1 MEDLVKKLNEYTRL
15 YDEGNPAISDKE
27 WDDLYFQLKEKER
40 EFGFSLPNSPTQSIF
55 FETVSKLNKV
65 KHNHPMLSLDKT
77 KDMNEILS
85 FGRGKDMIFMSKMD
99 GLTLSLTYVNGIL
112 VRAETRGNGEVGED
126 VTHNAKVIP
135 SIPKTLKDKVSIS
148 VDGEIICDLKTF
160 KEFEKDYKNA
170 RNFAAGSI
178 RLLDSSEC
186 QKRKLTFVA
195 WDTDYDLPTLTEKLW
210 WLFEQGF
217 EKVPKYT
224 LDKKYWSLEDI
235 EEGLD
240 YIDRENCRLDYPIDG
255 FVFKFDNVEEY
266 FDAGRTD
273 HHFKGGIALK
283 MYDDE
288 YETEVKDIQW
298 QMGRTGQLTP
308 VLVYSAIDIDGSV
321 CEKASLHNISIMKQ
335 LLGNPWPGQ
344 RVFIYKA
351 NMIVPQVKSAQTN
364 NPNNIPTFE
373 IPSVC
378 PFCGKPT
385 EIKKENESE
394 VLYCTNP
401 QCESRFINRLDH
413 FCGKKG
419 LDIKGLS
426 KKTLEKLVDWGW
438 VENLTDL
445 YELEFM
451 WKDKWIA
458 QPGFGEKS
466 VEKIL
471 YNIKNSQNVPLNN
484 FISALGIPTIGVAQA
499 KDICKH
505 ISSWSEFRDLVDK
518 KFDFCEW
525 EGFGPEK
532 TSYLWN
538 FDYEEADLLIAK
550 YIVVTCDKEKNE
562 EMDFSL
568 EGEKF
573 CITGSLSIYKNR
585 NALKEAIESRGGK
598 VVTSVTS
605 FTNYLIT
612 NTPNS
617 GTIKNKRAKEL
628 GIPIITEQEFIN
640 YFIEG

>member
-1 MEDLVKKLNEYTRL
+1 
-15 YDEGNPAISDKE
+15 
-27 WDDLYFQLKEKER
+27 
-40 EFGFSLPNSPTQSIF
+40 
-55 FETVSKLNKV
+55 
-65 KHNHPMLSLDKT
+65 
-77 KDMNEILS
+77 
-85 FGRGKDMIFMSKMD
+85 
-99 GLTLSLTYVNGIL
+99 
-112 VRAETRGNGEVGED
+112 
-126 VTHNAKVIP
+126 
-135 SIPKTLKDKVSIS
+135 
-148 VDGEIICDLKTF
+148 
-160 KEFEKDYKNA
+160 
-170 RNFAAGSI
+170 
-178 RLLDSSEC
+178 
-186 QKRKLTFVA
+186 
-195 WDTDYDLPTLTEKLW
+195 
-210 WLFEQGF
+210 
-217 EKVPKYT
+217 
-224 LDKKYWSLEDI
+224 
-235 EEGLD
+235 
-240 YIDRENCRLDYPIDG
+240 
-255 FVFKFDNVEEY
+255 
-266 FDAGRTD
+266 
-273 HHFKGGIALK
+273 
-283 MYDDE
+283 
-288 YETEVKDIQW
+288 
-298 QMGRTGQLTP
+298 
-308 VLVYSAIDIDGSV
+308 
-321 CEKASLHNISIMKQ
+321 
-335 LLGNPWPGQ
+335 
-344 RVFIYKA
+344 
-351 NMIVPQVKSAQTN
+351 
-364 NPNNIPTFE
+364 
-373 IPSVC
+373 
-378 PFCGKPT
+378 
-385 EIKKENESE
+385 
-394 VLYCTNP
+394 
-401 QCESRFINRLDH
+401 
-413 FCGKKG
+413 
-419 LDIKGLS
+419 
-426 KKTLEKLVDWGW
+426 LEKLVDWGW

-505 ISSWSEFRDLVDK
+505 ISSWSEFRDLVDE

-550 YIVVTCDKEKNE
+550 YIVVTCDKEENE